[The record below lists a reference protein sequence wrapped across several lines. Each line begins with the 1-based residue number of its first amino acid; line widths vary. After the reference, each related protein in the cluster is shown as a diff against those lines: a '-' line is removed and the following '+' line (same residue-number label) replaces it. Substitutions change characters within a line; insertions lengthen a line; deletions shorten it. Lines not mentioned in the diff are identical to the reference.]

1 MAEADCPGTTIAVHR
16 GAWPHLPP
24 DCAAMLAPPIS
35 VSSLPVV
42 EAADCDPRR
51 KSAANSL
58 PEADAQRRAQ
68 RARSRANMPV
78 GRHHRPTR

>member
-16 GAWPHLPP
+16 GVWPHLPP

-35 VSSLPVV
+35 VSSLP
-42 EAADCDPRR
+42 ALLTADSYPQR
-51 KSAANSL
+51 KTQVSSL
-58 PEADAQRRAQ
+58 DEPDAQRRAQ